1 LIRTNRQH
9 AHSRFGRGR
18 GNGTGPRTTTTLCTG
33 WVEDWNAAGARKDA
47 IGSSVGGLRTAGDLW
62 MEPVSS
68 SLAASCFPPLL
79 IFRSA
84 NMLNT
89 IIIAAT
95 ILSRG
100 LRLGV
105 SQGIAR
111 RFRIGRHPN
120 PRRGVSPLAPTGR
133 ETYSAALNKFLGISL
148 WGAKASVSM
157 PLLSVSAGCAQEI
170 SELYGTLTKAGAF
183 FCRMCSGLLFAQQ
196 GS

>member
-1 LIRTNRQH
+1 VSSSKHRRKSISNRNRLIRTNRED

-33 WVEDWNAAGARKDA
+33 WGEDWNAAGATKDA
-47 IGSSVGGLRTAGDLW
+47 IGSSVGGLRAAGDFW

-68 SLAASCFPPLL
+68 SLGGSCFPPLL

-89 IIIAAT
+89 IITAAT

-120 PRRGVSPLAPTGR
+120 PRRGVSPLAPNG
-133 ETYSAALNKFLGISL
+133 KGIL
-148 WGAKASVSM
+148 QC
-157 PLLSVSAGCAQEI
+157 CA
-170 SELYGTLTKAGAF
+170 
-183 FCRMCSGLLFAQQ
+183 
-196 GS
+196 